1 MIETRTDPI
10 SVIAHYN
17 RVGSA
22 KLRRWYKDH
31 MSNVSEWDQ
40 GNHCHDYLLYP
51 KNVSPLLA
59 IDEVSLNQGEL
70 VTIVSN
76 RRAQGRKGKIVAMIN
91 GTKSKDIERVLKK
104 LPK

>member
-1 MIETRTDPI
+1 
-10 SVIAHYN
+10 
-17 RVGSA
+17 
-22 KLRRWYKDH
+22 